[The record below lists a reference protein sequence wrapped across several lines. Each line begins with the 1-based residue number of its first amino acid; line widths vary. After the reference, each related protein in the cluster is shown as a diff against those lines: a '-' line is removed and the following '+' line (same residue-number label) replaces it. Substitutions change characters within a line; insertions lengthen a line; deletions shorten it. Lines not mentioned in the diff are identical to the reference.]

1 MYGSQSAAVFM
12 DPRGKS
18 DFDAGLLFL
27 SAASTIMP
35 GLTWDDLASP
45 QFMAG
50 WFTNLK
56 KAVGTVKD
64 ATGGVLLDTA
74 KAVGH
79 AGGQMVRL
87 VTDPK
92 VSSGIIRAGT
102 AIATGGASEA
112 AGGVWEGIQ
121 NIFTPQGITAVEAAG
136 KSYKQSMGG
145 INFKNPLVLG
155 GAIGGGLL
163 LVLLIA
169 KK

>member
-1 MYGSQSAAVFM
+1 MYGSQNAAVFM
-12 DPRGKS
+12 DPKGKS

-27 SAASTIMP
+27 SAAATLYP
-35 GLTWDDLASP
+35 GLEWSDLSNP

-79 AGGQMVRL
+79 FGGQVVRL
-87 VTDPK
+87 AADPK
-92 VSSGIIRAGT
+92 VSDSIMRAGT
-102 AIATGGASEA
+102 AIATGGTSEA
-112 AGGVWEGIQ
+112 AGGIFDSMK

-136 KSYKQSMGG
+136 KSYKSSMGG
-145 INFKNPLVLG
+145 INFQNPLVLG
-155 GAIGGGLL
+155 GVIGGGLL